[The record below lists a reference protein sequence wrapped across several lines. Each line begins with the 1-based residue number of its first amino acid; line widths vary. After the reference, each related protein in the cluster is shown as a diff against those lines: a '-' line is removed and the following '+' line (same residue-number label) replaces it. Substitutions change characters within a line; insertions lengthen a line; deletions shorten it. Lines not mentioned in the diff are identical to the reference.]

1 MVLEIKYLEHKNFIN
16 EKNLVLCLGFFDGLH
31 LAHIELIKEAK
42 KIAKAKGLPLAVFT
56 FTENIQGFLK
66 HQRHR
71 CLTTIEDKAKICQD
85 LDVDFLYV
93 MRVTEHLI
101 HMDPKEFIARYLLD
115 TNTVV
120 CGFDFSFGYR
130 GAGDKNLLKRQKS
143 FATVVIPQRKYLDL
157 KIGTTRIKAN
167 LRDANLEIAE
177 HLLGRKYSIKGRVIN
192 GRGIG
197 KRLGYPTAN
206 IDYMPYFLPKSG
218 VYFSKVIYNRKTFYG
233 STNIGNKPT
242 YYKLPLTVETYVF
255 NINEDLYNKHI
266 KIIFLEYLREEKKFD
281 SEELLKEQILKDID
295 YIELKIKE
303 DQNVKI

>member
-1 MVLEIKYLEHKNFIN
+1 MVLEIKYLEYKDFIT

-31 LAHIELIKEAK
+31 LAHIELIEEAK

-66 HQRHR
+66 HERHR
-71 CLTTIEDKAKICQD
+71 CLTTIEDKARICKNQG
-85 LDVDFLYV
+85 VDYLYV

-120 CGFDFSFGYR
+120 CGFDFHFGYR
-130 GAGDKNLLKRQKS
+130 GSGDRTLLKRQKS
-143 FATVVIPQRKYLDL
+143 FDTVVIPQRKYMDL

-167 LRDANLEIAE
+167 LRDGNLDMAE
-177 HLLGRKYSIKGRVIN
+177 ELLGRKYSIKGRVIS

-218 VYFSKVIYNRKTFYG
+218 VYLSKVLYNKKIYYG
-233 STNIGNKPT
+233 LTNIGNKPT
-242 YYKLPLTVETYVF
+242 YYKLPLSVETHVF

-266 KIIFLEYLREEKKFD
+266 QVIFLEYLREEKKFD
-281 SEELLKEQILKDID
+281 SEALLKKQILADIA
-295 YIELKIKE
+295 YVESKIKE
-303 DQNVKI
+303 DHND